1 MNNIK
6 DEVYNEIYFLYKKSL
21 DKMTSELLLLKN
33 KIVQYENTN
42 YNLNYKLAKQDI
54 ELELK

>member
-1 MNNIK
+1 MKYIMRF
-6 DEVYNEIYFLYKKSL
+6 VFYKKSL

-42 YNLNYKLAKQDI
+42 YDLNYKLAKKNI